1 MRYTLF
7 TLLAVFALC
16 VATGC
21 TQTRNYAGTC
31 AAAPETCQ
39 GCGPAAGPYGPGC
52 AADPGPAVG
61 AVAYPYYT
69 LHGPRDFL
77 ARCPRSIGP

>member
-1 MRYTLF
+1 MKYTLL
-7 TLLAVFALC
+7 TLLAIFAL
-16 VATGC
+16 VAASGC

-31 AAAPETCQ
+31 PMAPETCQ
-39 GCGPAAGPYGPGC
+39 SCGPVAPPNATM
-52 AADPGPAVG
+52 G